1 MSESSHAAEVTK
13 QDRRIS
19 KAMVQ
24 EENDIKDA
32 VAGSSSE
39 PKLDFHLTDS
49 RKRYHDNALEGK
61 GRKKKNTT
69 VVEWL
74 TQE

>member
-1 MSESSHAAEVTK
+1 MSKSSHAAEVTK

-39 PKLDFHLTDS
+39 PKLDFHPTDS

-61 GRKKKNTT
+61 GRKKKKTPP
-69 VVEWL
+69 L
-74 TQE
+74 SSC